1 MKALRENIA
10 DYFRRL
16 DKTLILAAAACSIL
30 SVVLL
35 NSIYANGV
43 LDIGTDD
50 AVTQAAAAG
59 IGFIAML
66 IVAALDFHKITRL
79 WYIYAPIILLM
90 VALTFTSLG
99 YQREGADDQAWLNL
113 GFMSIQ
119 PSEFLKIVFI
129 MTFSLHLSKDEA
141 NMNHPLHM
149 LLLLLHGAVPL
160 GIVVLQGDYG
170 TAVVFAMM
178 LLMMLFMSRIAWQY
192 VIAAMAVI
200 PAAVW
205 FVWNY
210 VLGDLHKSR
219 ILVLLNPGTDPDG
232 LEYQQDLSLTAL
244 ATGKLFGV
252 GVYNG
257 EEYISVPEVH
267 NDFIFAYVGETLGF
281 VGAMAVVLVL
291 TLICVR
297 VLLDGIRLPDRQGMF
312 MCMGVFAMLLTHC
325 VMNIGMAMKVMP
337 VIGIPL
343 PFLSAGGSATLSM
356 YIALGLVLSS
366 KLHSVRPARVLFDP
380 E

>member
-1 MKALRENIA
+1 MKELREQIA

-16 DKTLILAAAACSIL
+16 DKTLILAALVCSVL

-35 NSIYANGV
+35 NSIYVNNV
-43 LDIGTDD
+43 LDIGADD
-50 AVTQAAAAG
+50 SITQAAAAG
-59 IGFIAML
+59 IGFVAM
-66 IVAALDFHKITRL
+66 VTVSALDFHKFTKL
-79 WYIYAPIILLM
+79 WYIYVPAILLM
-90 VALTFTSLG
+90 VVLTFTSLG

-149 LLLLLHGAVPL
+149 LLLLLHGVLPL

-178 LLMMLFMSRIAWQY
+178 MLMMLMMANIAWQY
-192 VIAAMAVI
+192 VVAAMVAI

-205 FVWNY
+205 VAWNY
-210 VLGDLHKSR
+210 VLGDLHKNR
-219 ILVLLNPGTDPDG
+219 ILVLLNPGTDPEG
-232 LEYQQDLSLTAL
+232 LEYQQDLGLTAL
-244 ATGKLFGV
+244 ASGKIFGV

-257 EEYISVPEVH
+257 DEYISVPEVH

-291 TLICVR
+291 TLICMR
-297 VLLDGIRLPDRQGMF
+297 VLLDGLRLPDRQGMLI
-312 MCMGVFAMLLTHC
+312 CMGVFAMLLTHC
-325 VMNIGMAMKVMP
+325 VMNIGMVLKVMP

-356 YIALGLVLSS
+356 YIALGLVLSAR
-366 KLHSVRPARVLFDP
+366 LHSVKPTRVLFDP